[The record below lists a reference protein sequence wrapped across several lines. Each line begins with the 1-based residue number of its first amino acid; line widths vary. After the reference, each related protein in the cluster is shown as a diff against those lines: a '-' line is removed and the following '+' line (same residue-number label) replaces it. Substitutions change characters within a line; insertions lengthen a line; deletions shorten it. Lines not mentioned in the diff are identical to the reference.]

1 MQFSLYFF
9 FWKIHDTASEKNIC
23 QCFHLCRNVE
33 FSFCHK
39 WKQSKCHSRV
49 IVWILEHFYSNY
61 KQPLKVF
68 CKKGALRKFKKFRQ
82 STCARVSFLIRPAT
96 LLKKR
101 LWHWC
106 FPVNFVWNFQEHLF
120 HRTTLD
126 DCFFFSLYKYLWQ
139 GICWNWLYQRRLN
152 GVKHTVCG
160 FF

>member
-49 IVWILEHFYSNY
+49 NVWILEHFYSNY

-106 FPVNFVWNFQEHLF
+106 FPVNFAKFLRTNTLF
-120 HRTTLD
+120 IEQLWEIASELFR
-126 DCFFFSLYKYLWQ
+126 KYSNQNL
-139 GICWNWLYQRRLN
+139 I
-152 GVKHTVCG
+152 T
-160 FF
+160 